1 MAFFIKPHVLIHLNK
16 MGWLSAKID
25 ILLKQLTILI
35 HGEVPQS
42 FLNDVV
48 HQILIAMVSLQ

>member
-1 MAFFIKPHVLIHLNK
+1 